1 MMRFGE
7 VLRLVWINLIG
18 NKNRMLMTSLGI
30 VVGAATIVLVIAV
43 GQGGQADVADQFKNL
58 NAGAIEVT
66 FNDETYLDLMS
77 EQAIWPLIMNVMVT
91 AFDFFAEKG
100 LPAEAILTE
109 MYMSKEP
116 MVMMEKMADMGL
128 FKQLPLHSRT
138 SQYGQ
143 MSRFKMVDNTSMRQF
158 IEEQYNKIVD
168 GSFAQEWEE
177 VKADD
182 MKKFDELRAETEK
195 LPISVVEAEVRK
207 NLSGGK
213 AN

>member
-1 MMRFGE
+1 
-7 VLRLVWINLIG
+7 
-18 NKNRMLMTSLGI
+18 
-30 VVGAATIVLVIAV
+30 
-43 GQGGQADVADQFKNL
+43 
-58 NAGAIEVT
+58 
-66 FNDETYLDLMS
+66 
-77 EQAIWPLIMNVMVT
+77 
-91 AFDFFAEKG
+91 
-100 LPAEAILTE
+100 
-109 MYMSKEP
+109 
-116 MVMMEKMADMGL
+116 MMEKMADMGL

-207 NLSGGK
+207 NLSAARPTDHPLFILLYKTFPTAGGK
-213 AN
+213 L

>member
-1 MMRFGE
+1 
-7 VLRLVWINLIG
+7 
-18 NKNRMLMTSLGI
+18 
-30 VVGAATIVLVIAV
+30 
-43 GQGGQADVADQFKNL
+43 
-58 NAGAIEVT
+58 
-66 FNDETYLDLMS
+66 MS